1 MTSVSLVIP
10 CFNEKEHISNFIETI
25 LKMDFSFYDVRIVIA
40 DGMSDDG
47 TRDILFEKA
56 SMDTRIYIIDNTKR
70 IVSSGLNLAILFKK
84 SDYIIRLDVHTL
96 YEDDYIIRC
105 IEALNGNLGNCVGG
119 AWNIDPGN
127 NLVSSAIA
135 IAFCSPFGSG
145 GATSRDVFFNGKVD
159 TVYLGAWRRLQ
170 LIQYGLFD
178 ENFVRNQDDELCL
191 RIIKSGGVVY
201 QSSSIKSKYFGR
213 QSFKKLY
220 MQFYQYGFW
229 KPFVIA
235 KHREFAS
242 IRHLAPFLFVITT
255 FTLAIISLPATV
267 IFLFLYLFIIS
278 ISIIIKNH
286 KLQIS
291 LIMLSI
297 ICVSIIHVAYGF
309 GSIKGLLYLGLR
321 SGKKANRNI
330 SISR

>member
-10 CFNEKEHISNFIETI
+10 CFNEKEYISGFIEKI
-25 LKMDFSFYDVRIVIA
+25 LSMDFSFYDVSIVVA
-40 DGMSDDG
+40 DGMSNDG

-56 SMDTRIYIIDNTKR
+56 SKDKRIYIIDNVKR

-84 SDYIIRLDVHTL
+84 SEYIIRLDVHTL

-127 NLVSSAIA
+127 DLVSRAIST
-135 IAFCSPFGSG
+135 AFSSPFGSG
-145 GATSRDVFFNGKVD
+145 GATSRDVSFNGKVD

-170 LIQYGLFD
+170 LIKYGMFD

-191 RIIKSGGVVY
+191 RIIKSGGVIY

-229 KPFVIA
+229 KPFVMA
-235 KHREFAS
+235 KHREIAS
-242 IRHLAPFLFVITT
+242 IRHLAPFLFVIST
-255 FTLAIISLPATV
+255 FTLAIISLPATA
-267 IFLFLYLFIIS
+267 IFLFLYFLMIS
-278 ISIIIKNH
+278 ISIIVKKH

-291 LIMLSI
+291 LIMLST
-297 ICVSIIHVAYGF
+297 ICVCIIHVAYGF
-309 GSIKGLLYLGLR
+309 GSIKGLLCLGLHR
-321 SGKKANRNI
+321 GKIVNGNI